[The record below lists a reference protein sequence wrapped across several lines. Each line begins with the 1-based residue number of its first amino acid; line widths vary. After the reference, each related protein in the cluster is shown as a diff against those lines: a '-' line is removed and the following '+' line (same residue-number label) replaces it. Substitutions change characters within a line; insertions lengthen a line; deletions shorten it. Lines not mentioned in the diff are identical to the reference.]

1 MAWYDLGLNGAKA
14 MPSSPINQPALSY
27 GYSKYNSP
35 GPGIIATYSLNA
47 NKDVGDTY
55 TVLLNTFS
63 TGTQLYMQ
71 LSVSEISYD
80 YINPMA
86 PYVSKVRQHGGQ
98 MYLKKGDSLVNLTG
112 SNVGNRFFSSMGFAS
127 KTPADALYSLYW
139 CEYIFSNGALTAAS
153 MAPFYGAGAGLNVA
167 IIGNVDSTGY
177 NFYRAELASQSGPYT
192 DQDIYVNFE
201 CPLTWIGRIPVSY
214 LNDPGWFDPELD
226 AFTPTSDTGTGFG
239 VGGNIPDL
247 PVSPSYPGS
256 NMSFPDL
263 PTGASALGFGRLT
276 LFKPSATNLANAL
289 DILYSDSDESTL
301 ETIIESC
308 KKWWYKPEQYCVSL
322 MISPVNATASQSKS
336 VKFGKYDSEEVTPYV
351 SDQWQITDC
360 GTINIPLKF
369 GSFLDFEPLAKL
381 KIYLP
386 FIGLRSLNANECIG
400 GTLSIK
406 YYTDMLTGVS
416 VCMVLVSRTGSNNTI
431 LYTFDCNV
439 GMQIPLTSENYSNV
453 ISNLL
458 SAGVAAGV
466 SAATFGVG
474 AIGAAAAQAGAIGA
488 AGSAANALSGM
499 GSPDLTQSGNLSANS
514 GMLCYKKPYVC
525 IQMPVPT
532 TPANFSSEKG
542 RPSNIYMNLGSC
554 SGYTVIS
561 NLHADISGAS
571 DKEITMI
578 KDAFRK
584 GVYM

>member
-1 MAWYDLGLNGAKA
+1 MAWYDLGLNGTRA
-14 MPSSPINQPALSY
+14 MPGSPINQPALSY
-27 GYSKYNSP
+27 GYSKWNSP
-35 GPGIIATYSLNA
+35 SPAIIGTYSLNSG
-47 NKDVGDTY
+47 KDTGETY
-55 TVLLNTFS
+55 TLLLNTFS
-63 TGTQLYMQ
+63 TGTQLYIQ
-71 LSVSEISYD
+71 LTVNNIHYD
-80 YINPMA
+80 YINQLA
-86 PYVSKVRQHGGQ
+86 PYESNVRQHGGQ
-98 MYLKKGDSLVNLTG
+98 LFLKKGDSTVNLTG
-112 SNVGNRFFSSMGFAS
+112 SNIGNRFFSSMGFGS

-153 MAPFYGAGAGLNVA
+153 GAPFYGSGAGLNVA

-214 LNDPGWFDPELD
+214 LNDPGWFDPNLD
-226 AFTPTSDTGTGFG
+226 ALTDVPENGNGFG

-247 PVSPSYPGS
+247 PVSPTYPGT
-256 NMSFPDL
+256 NMTFPDL

-289 DILYSDSDESTL
+289 DILYSDTDETTL
-301 ETIIESC
+301 ETIVESC
-308 KKWWYKPEQYCVSL
+308 KKWWYKPEQYCISL
-322 MISPVNATASQSKS
+322 MISPVNASAPLSKS

-360 GTINIPLKF
+360 GSITIPLKF

-400 GTLSIK
+400 GTLQIK

-416 VCMVLVSRTGSNNTI
+416 ICMILVSRTGSHNTI

-453 ISNLL
+453 IGNLL

-466 SAATFGVG
+466 AGASFGLG
-474 AIGAAAAQAGAIGA
+474 AIGGAAAGAAALGS
-488 AGSAANALSGM
+488 AGSAANALGGL
-499 GSPDLTQSGNLSANS
+499 GSPELTQSGNLSANS
-514 GMLCYKKPYVC
+514 GVLGYKKPYVC

-532 TPANFSSEKG
+532 TPSNYNHEKG
-542 RPSNIYMNLGSC
+542 RPANIYMNIGSC
-554 SGYTVIS
+554 TGFTVIS
-561 NLHADISGAS
+561 NLHADISGAT
-571 DKEITMI
+571 DEEISMI
-578 KDAFRK
+578 EQAFKR
-584 GVYM
+584 GVHM